1 MKIVE
6 YLQKNQQIPYKILE
20 NSLRKNEFFHAYLL
34 NGSIGTP
41 LLEISKFIAKSIFCE
56 RPNPFCCDKCNTC
69 KRVDN
74 GTYVDLIVI
83 DGSKDSIKKEDI
95 SFIINQFSNTAN
107 EKKGIKVYIL
117 NLVEN
122 MTLDATNS
130 LLKFLEEPPSNTYAI
145 LTTLNK
151 FYILPTIISRCEVIN
166 FSLLD
171 QKVLINNS
179 LELGVSKDDAE
190 LLSFFYND
198 ETLIKDFSSNDNYI
212 ELKSTLLKFLKKL
225 DNKEDAIFYLETY
238 VLPLL
243 KSKEEARNFF
253 DYLIIFF
260 KESLKYNSNKTTILS
275 SYIDYIASIINNIH
289 ALDKAILT
297 LVEARNELN
306 FNLLV
311 NLLIIKTINEIL
323 GE

>member
-122 MTLDATNS
+122 MTLEATNS

>member
-41 LLEISKFIAKSIFCE
+41 LLEISKFIAKSILCE

-311 NLLIIKTINEIL
+311 NLLIIKTLNEIL